1 MPAKETGCLARS
13 SRAICFAV
21 ARSQVIKFPLSTGED
36 TSFLF
41 AWGAFIARFHI
52 EKRGYGR
59 KDLARSLFELL
70 RRYLLGDL
78 DAGQTYQTE
87 PIKRTKHM
95 RDAFDEKSTGFFR
108 KFQQNSWPRRT
119 IIVRRGCCEVNAG
132 YLASVP
138 IMAAISLGP
147 GHAGRRITVIQPNN
161 RVWLRNEKDRDT
173 VEQRV

>member
-1 MPAKETGCLARS
+1 MLAKETGCLARS

-78 DAGQTYQTE
+78 DAGFEQIRARFFYEIRRMFLSVYRYLLSFNTITIVTYSAV
-87 PIKRTKHM
+87 M
-95 RDAFDEKSTGFFR
+95 SFSA
-108 KFQQNSWPRRT
+108 
-119 IIVRRGCCEVNAG
+119 
-132 YLASVP
+132 L
-138 IMAAISLGP
+138 MA
-147 GHAGRRITVIQPNN
+147 VI
-161 RVWLRNEKDRDT
+161 
-173 VEQRV
+173 